1 MNTINIFRGLIIALL
16 GCISF
21 AFFSSSSIVS
31 KSSLANTLKMSGSF
45 YDITEKDEKGRDV
58 KFDKFKGKVVYG
70 VNVASR
76 CGYTASGYELLSK
89 LAAMKDQGMEVMMF
103 PCNQFG
109 AQEPGTEAEIAS
121 FCALRGVKDGNLFQK
136 ADVNGANT
144 RPTYKFLKEKGVL
157 PSSISWNFAGKFLVD
172 REGNV
177 MPTESDV
184 MKQAM
189 ALLAK
194 K

>member
-1 MNTINIFRGLIIALL
+1 M